1 MGLPTGGSIA
11 PVNVL
16 ALVSD
21 AYGGRGGIARYNR
34 DLLAALARCGRNR
47 RTVVLPR
54 HGKSESAGL
63 PPRLTQ
69 LSPRGKVLYPFVA
82 LWAAATK
89 GPFDV
94 VFCGHLNL
102 VPLAAIVARILG
114 VPLWLQLHG
123 VEAWGPLTRAQTWA
137 AERALLVTAVSRY
150 TRRRFAELARL
161 DPYRVR
167 VLPNTVDERFAPGA
181 PPPELVDRHDL
192 VGKEVLLTVARL
204 ASDER
209 RKGHDKVIRAL
220 PAIIAAHPDLV
231 YLIVGEGDDRARL
244 EALANH
250 LGVANHMRFAGQ
262 VAPEEMAGY
271 YRLAKVFV
279 MPSIQEGF
287 GIVFLEAAASGLTL
301 IGGDSDGSAD
311 ALADG
316 VIGIS
321 VDPQSPDQ
329 LAFAI
334 MTALTG
340 AGPDPVEVQRFKLEN
355 FTRHLRD
362 LTGMHLKSTG
372 MVAE

>member
-1 MGLPTGGSIA
+1 M
-11 PVNVL
+11 NVL

-47 RTVVLPR
+47 RTIVLPR

-102 VPLAAIVARILG
+102 VPLAAIVARI
-114 VPLWLQLHG
+114 
-123 VEAWGPLTRAQTWA
+123 
-137 AERALLVTAVSRY
+137 
-150 TRRRFAELARL
+150 
-161 DPYRVR
+161 RVR
-167 VLPNTVDERFAPGA
+167 VLPNTVDERFAPGT

-244 EALANH
+244 EALAND